1 MLPAL
6 RNTQLPPWAWTLVA
20 LGLSAGLL
28 AYALWPGLAGT
39 SDSVY
44 YLSAARSMAAAGQLR
59 NPDGTVYSFWGPL
72 YPITLAPGVFL
83 KQNWLLVAGQLL
95 STLGAVALWSWLG
108 WRLLPTS
115 GTSRLYAMV
124 LGFSAPL
131 LVAAKFVWS
140 EPLFELLFAGYVVA
154 LYQYHRSARFG
165 WLLAATAVGVLLP
178 LQRTSGLFLLFG
190 IGLGLLL
197 LHDQQRWPL
206 KRVLGHLAGASIGG
220 VLWQLYVWRVGIPI
234 PFVFDPGTAFLLNP
248 MSAYGYALMR
258 WLLPLPTF
266 IWPMPWVFGLLLIG
280 LLVLLSRA
288 SRVLPAEFGVVL
300 LTSVVAYI
308 VLHILTNG
316 WSRSAG
322 DVTDAERYLTVLYG
336 PIWLLLLAGGQ
347 RLLNR
352 WPILMAALGLF
363 ILTYS
368 AARTIRN
375 AQACREMP
383 LMVETASA
391 IN

>member
-6 RNTQLPPWAWTLVA
+6 RNRQLPPWAWTLLA

-28 AYALWPGLAGT
+28 AYALRPGLAGT

-44 YLSAARSMAAAGQLR
+44 YLSAARSMAAEGQLR

-72 YPITLAPGVFL
+72 YPITLAPGILFR
-83 KQNWLLVAGQLL
+83 QNWLLVAGQLL
-95 STLGAVALWSWLG
+95 STLGTVGLWSWLG
-108 WRLLPTS
+108 WRLLPTRGS
-115 GTSRLYAMV
+115 GVLYALV

-154 LYQYHRSARFG
+154 LYQYHRSG
-165 WLLAATAVGVLLP
+165 QIDWLLAATALGFLLP
-178 LQRTSGLFLLFG
+178 LQRTSGLFLLG
-190 IGLGLLL
+190 GTGLGLLQ
-197 LHDQQRWPL
+197 DRQRWPL
-206 KRVLGHLAGASIGG
+206 KRVLGHLAGAGIGG

-248 MSAYGYALMR
+248 MSAYGYALTR
-258 WLLPLPTF
+258 WLVPLPTF
-266 IWPMPWVFGLLLIG
+266 IWPMPWFFGVLLLGLLL
-280 LLVLLSRA
+280 LLGQA
-288 SRVLPAEFGVVL
+288 SRLLPMRFGVVL
-300 LTSVVAYI
+300 LAPVVAYI
-308 VLHILTNG
+308 LLHILTNG

-336 PIWLLLLAGGQ
+336 PIWLLMLAGGQ
-347 RLLNR
+347 RLLSR
-352 WPILMAALGLF
+352 WPVILTALGLL

-383 LMVETASA
+383 LIVKTASS
-391 IN
+391 I